1 MSRKTEG
8 QDWEFPEQ
16 ISGPLSSSKIIE
28 RVSSQDKG
36 LDPGSEIVIATSSLE
51 VGFDDPN
58 VGAIIQHKSPRNF
71 AGFLQ
76 RKGRAGRQSSMRP
89 WTAIVLSDYGRD
101 RMSFQSYEQ
110 LFDPE
115 SIELGLG
122 VNFRSG

>member
-1 MSRKTEG
+1 M
-8 QDWEFPEQ
+8 
-16 ISGPLSSSKIIE
+16 
-28 RVSSQDKG
+28 SSQDKG

-115 SIELGLG
+115 IEPASLPLDSLH
-122 VNFRSG
+122 VKRIQATYFLWII

>member
-16 ISGPLSSSKIIE
+16 ISGPLSNSKIIE

-76 RKGRAGRQSSMRP
+76 RKGRAGNSLQCG
-89 WTAIVLSDYGRD
+89 WT
-101 RMSFQSYEQ
+101 Q
-110 LFDPE
+110 LFCQTMEETECLPIANNCLILKL
-115 SIELGLG
+115 SLRRFL
-122 VNFRSG
+122 